1 MSLVEKNKM
10 LKKKMEKEGYYDIPK
25 EPLPKQQKEFMTGSS
40 FNSLEIDSLT
50 KKAISDIF
58 KYPNMTKVQ
67 EETVPIALTGVDL
80 VAQAK
85 TGTGKTMGFLLP
97 AI

>member
-1 MSLVEKNKM
+1 
-10 LKKKMEKEGYYDIPK
+10 
-25 EPLPKQQKEFMTGSS
+25 
-40 FNSLEIDSLT
+40 
-50 KKAISDIF
+50 
-58 KYPNMTKVQ
+58 MTKVQ
-67 EETVPIALTGVDL
+67 EETLPIALTGVDM